1 MYAFLGS
8 IAGKIG
14 LGLLAAIVVGG
25 SIYLYN
31 ARQQSIGENR
41 VEARH
46 AEAVQAQTE
55 QVKIVD
61 TKLDDQRLQAVEKA
75 SAEKDAFNAKLIESN
90 RAYVAANA
98 KLKAALAAQA
108 QVKEVPHDNGQ
119 PEAIPNQCL
128 VPDNLLDRVDEL
140 GRMLNRLS
148 DHRVPGDPGTASQP
162 EAEGAGPVAC
172 DTLVQRIEVLTSRLG
187 NTMIEHRELWDYSV
201 KQYETYTTFKRGLPY
216 EIK

>member
-14 LGLLAAIVVGG
+14 LGLLAAIAVGG
-25 SIYLYN
+25 ALYAYN

-55 QVKIVD
+55 HVKIVD
-61 TKLDDQRLQAVEKA
+61 MTLDDQRLQAVEKA
-75 SAEKDAFNAKLIESN
+75 SAEKDKFNAKLVESN

-108 QVKEVPHDNGQ
+108 HVQEVPN
-119 PEAIPNQCL
+119 ETEIIPVLCV
-128 VPDNLLDRVDEL
+128 VPDRLLDRVDEL
-140 GRMLNRLS
+140 GRMLNHLS
-148 DHRVPGDPGTASQP
+148 NSRVPGDTGTAGQP

-187 NTMIEHRELWDYSV
+187 NAMIEHGELWDYSM
-201 KQYETYTTFKRGLPY
+201 KQYETYAAFKKGVNR
-216 EIK
+216 EAK